1 MVRLRQYQMNKDKPP
16 YINSVQI
23 SCNKFSNNEF
33 QFGGRKVTLRLAT
46 VMLPTWTQIFLLRKK
61 ILKSQKMSANIFDVM
76 VQMMSI
82 LFYLTWQQIVK

>member
-46 VMLPTWTQIFLLRKK
+46 VMLPTWT
-61 ILKSQKMSANIFDVM
+61 
-76 VQMMSI
+76 
-82 LFYLTWQQIVK
+82 